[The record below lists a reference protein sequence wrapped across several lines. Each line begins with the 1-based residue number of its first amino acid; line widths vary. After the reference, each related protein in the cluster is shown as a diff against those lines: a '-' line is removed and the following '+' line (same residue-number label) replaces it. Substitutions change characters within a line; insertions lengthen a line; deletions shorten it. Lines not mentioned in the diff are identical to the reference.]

1 MKENDKEGT
10 TAKSPEF
17 ARWINNAISKAS
29 DAALKAQAEKMLE
42 DCFDCSDFVPCRT
55 LRFIHGILNEP
66 CREESGILARVIQRM
81 AKEQAIEL
89 LEALFLDLLVSQ
101 GEAEIARN
109 WYWLKPAIVAFCKSL
124 NRDIRS
130 YLRTKY

>member
-1 MKENDKEGT
+1 MQEHDREIT
-10 TAKSPEF
+10 AAKSPEF
-17 ARWINNAISKAS
+17 AKWLNNATSEAL
-29 DAALKAQAEKMLE
+29 DAALKAQAEKILE
-42 DCFDCSDFVPCRT
+42 DYFDCSDFVPCRT

-124 NRDIRS
+124 AKDIRN
-130 YLRTKY
+130 YLRTTY